1 MPTIPVRQH
10 ESRKK
15 DQATRVR
22 KKKAQTMEIALRGP
36 TGPRTRRGKQ
46 RSCYNAVKHGIF
58 AKVVLRGKVLKETK
72 ADYLNLLASFRESVQ
87 PVGGLE
93 EFLVEKLAQ
102 IAWRKARLVRAE
114 AAMVM
119 KQTEFLRVKHETWQ
133 RDVAEGNTLHL
144 LRQTVGSLKRE
155 NPYLLRKPLDV
166 LGVVR
171 TLVEYRGFEPGADE
185 RLLQTVYGESG
196 QTDGLFLQYSI
207 CSAGAKKAAEK
218 PTDDARSVEDH
229 KQEFLRALDREIK
242 ELEQCGQEAAAQEY
256 EELALEEESLAV
268 PETKELDRLLRYEA
282 SLDRSF
288 DRTLNQL
295 ERLQRMRLG
304 HAVPPPVKV
313 ELSR

>member
-1 MPTIPVRQH
+1 
-10 ESRKK
+10 
-15 DQATRVR
+15 
-22 KKKAQTMEIALRGP
+22 MEIELRRP

-58 AKVVLRGKVLKETK
+58 AKVVLRGQILEESK
-72 ADYLNLLASFRESVQ
+72 ADYLNLLVSFREGVQ

-119 KQTEFLRVKHETWQ
+119 KQTEFLRLKHETGQ
-133 RDVAEGNTLHL
+133 RDEAEGSNLHL
-144 LRQTVGSLKRE
+144 FRQTVGCLTCE
-155 NPYLLRKPLDV
+155 NPYLLRKSLDV
-166 LGVVR
+166 LAGVR
-171 TLVEYRGFEPGADE
+171 TLVERRGFEPGADE

-196 QTDGLFLQYSI
+196 KTGGLFLTYSI
-207 CSAGAKKAAEK
+207 CSRDATEAPVK
-218 PTDDARSVEDH
+218 PTGDARSVEDH

-242 ELEQCGQEAAAQEY
+242 KLRQRGQEAAAHKY

-295 ERLQRMRLG
+295 ERLQRLRLG
-304 HAVPPPVKV
+304 HALPPSVRV
-313 ELSR
+313 EL